1 MAARAVRIAT
11 NHVHEQLRQGV
22 NALGTIATTAPL
34 LGLFG
39 TVIGIPN
46 SFHGVATGR
55 ATTLAALASSLAVA
69 LACTA
74 LGMLVAILTVWC
86 FNWLSDRLSICDA
99 EMQITSL
106 ELVKYLSQQPHSV
119 ADSPD

>member
-1 MAARAVRIAT
+1 
-11 NHVHEQLRQGV
+11 
-22 NALGTIATTAPL
+22 
-34 LGLFG
+34 
-39 TVIGIPN
+39 
-46 SFHGVATGR
+46 
-55 ATTLAALASSLAVA
+55 LAVA